1 MLWTDILKRDL
12 SPFRHFY
19 WVLEWKEPVFDQIF
33 IKTTGNLR
41 WLKHIN
47 YFLQACAIFFLE
59 TDLQTSPEYDD
70 KKIEIVPGWQ
80 LPETLAAIVWKIVL
94 VDNWLSTGTFDFS
107 KINFTCFSGR
117 GGIAITLPNFFTR
130 TWYNQSKC
138 LYLKRSDIP
147 VTYSTHFIQHVS
159 IAVYLLK
166 TWMLL

>member
-1 MLWTDILKRDL
+1 M
-12 SPFRHFY
+12 
-19 WVLEWKEPVFDQIF
+19 EPVFDQVF

-138 LYLKRSDIP
+138 LYLKRSDISDIINTLFSTCIYCCLP
-147 VTYSTHFIQHVS
+147 SQNLNVTVAWRNLNIWKRL
-159 IAVYLLK
+159 ALWLNR
-166 TWMLL
+166 

>member
-1 MLWTDILKRDL
+1 MA
-12 SPFRHFY
+12 
-19 WVLEWKEPVFDQIF
+19 PVFDQIF

-47 YFLQACAIFFLE
+47 YILQACAIFFLE

-80 LPETLAAIVWKIVL
+80 LPETLATIVWKIVL
-94 VDNWLSTGTFDFS
+94 VDNWLSAGTFDFS

-138 LYLKRSDIP
+138 LYLKRSDISDIFN
-147 VTYSTHFIQHVS
+147 TLYSTCIYCCLPSQNLNVTVAWRNLN
-159 IAVYLLK
+159 IWKRLALWLNC
-166 TWMLL
+166 

>member
-1 MLWTDILKRDL
+1 MA
-12 SPFRHFY
+12 
-19 WVLEWKEPVFDQIF
+19 PVFDQIF

-138 LYLKRSDIP
+138 LYLKCSDISDIFN
-147 VTYSTHFIQHVS
+147 TLYSTCIYCCLPSQNLNVTVAWRNLN
-159 IAVYLLK
+159 IWKRLALWLNR
-166 TWMLL
+166 WN